1 VVVEGLL
8 LCSRFSFGAA
18 SMVRW
23 WFGVGVVGGDDRGGG
38 VLVVAGLLS
47 VQSILCWVQS
57 WCGEV
62 VVRWGVPGWW

>member
-1 VVVEGLL
+1 ML

-18 SMVRW
+18 GMVRW
-23 WFGVGVVGGDDRGGG
+23 CFGVGVVGGDDRGGG

-47 VQSILCWVQS
+47 VQSVLCWVQS
-57 WCGEV
+57 WCCEV